1 MRPSWQMM
9 MVLAH
14 PHSKDTMIVKEKL
27 SESGHWYKK
36 DGTPAYT
43 VIGKTGERPATLR
56 DARKLGLLPS
66 VTTINGMLSKAG
78 LDTWKQQQV
87 LLAALTLP
95 RLPDEP
101 ESDWLA
107 RVMQD
112 SKAQGREAAERGTAI
127 HAIIQTW
134 FDGVYMPEKPL
145 YINTIIETLENAFG
159 SQLWLSEKSFAHPL
173 GYGGKCDLMAKAG
186 FIVDFKTKDTD
197 LDKVDVYFEHEM
209 QLAAY
214 REGLGVPTAR
224 CAIVFVNGTT
234 DQVKLIEIE
243 QDRLQKGWECF
254 EHLLRVYQIKNGI

>member
-1 MRPSWQMM
+1 
-9 MVLAH
+9 
-14 PHSKDTMIVKEKL
+14 MIVKEKV

-43 VIGKTGERPATLR
+43 VVGKTGERPATLR

-66 VTTINGMLSKAG
+66 TTGVIRQLSSAG
-78 LDTWKQQQV
+78 LDLWKQQQV

-95 RLPDEP
+95 RLPDEL
-101 ESDWLA
+101 EADWLK

-112 SKAQGREAAERGTAI
+112 SRATGREAAERGTAI
-127 HAIIQTW
+127 HAIIQSW
-134 FDGVYMPEKPL
+134 FEGVYMPEKPP
-145 YINTIIETLENAFG
+145 YINTIVDTLNNAFG
-159 SQLWLSEKSFAHPL
+159 SQLWLSERSFGHPL

-186 FIVDFKTKDTD
+186 FVVDFKTKDTD

-254 EHLLRVYQIKNGI
+254 EHLLRVYQIKNGL

>member
-1 MRPSWQMM
+1 
-9 MVLAH
+9 
-14 PHSKDTMIVKEKL
+14 MIVKEKVT
-27 SESGHWYKK
+27 ENGHWYTK

-43 VIGKTGERPATLR
+43 TIGKTGERATTLR

-95 RLPDEP
+95 RMEGEP
-101 ESDWLA
+101 EQEWLS

-112 SKAQGREAAERGTAI
+112 SKATGREAAERGTAI
-127 HAIIQTW
+127 HAIIEGY
-134 FDGVYMPEKPL
+134 FDQVYMPEKPAYL
-145 YINTIIETLENAFG
+145 DAIDKTLLNAFG
-159 SQLWLSEKSFAHPL
+159 NQLWLSEKSFGHPL
-173 GYGGKCDLMAKAG
+173 GFGGKCDLMAKPVNGKGDG

-234 DQVKLIEIE
+234 NQVKLIEIE
-243 QDRLQKGWECF
+243 EQKLQNSWECF
-254 EHLLRVYQIKNGI
+254 QHLLRVYQIKNGI

>member
-1 MRPSWQMM
+1 
-9 MVLAH
+9 
-14 PHSKDTMIVKEKL
+14 MIVKEKVA
-27 SESGHWYKK
+27 ESGHWYTK

-43 VIGKTGERPATLR
+43 TIGKTGERPTTLR

-78 LDTWKQQQV
+78 LNSWLQQQV
-87 LLAALTLP
+87 LLSALTLP

-101 ESDWLA
+101 EADWLS

-112 SKAQGREAAERGTAI
+112 SKSTGREAAERGTAI
-127 HAIIQTW
+127 HAIIQGY
-134 FDGVYMPEKPL
+134 FEQMYMPQKPAYL
-145 YINTIIETLENAFG
+145 NNIDVALADAFG
-159 SQLWLSEKSFAHPL
+159 NQPWISEKSFGHPL
-173 GYGGKCDLMAKAG
+173 GFGGKVDLMAKPING
-186 FIVDFKTKDTD
+186 QGSGYVCDFKTKETD

-214 REGLGVPTAR
+214 REGLGMPTAR
-224 CAIVFVNGTT
+224 CAIVFVNALTN
-234 DQVKLIEIE
+234 QVKLIEIE

>member
-1 MRPSWQMM
+1 MM
-9 MVLAH
+9 TYL
-14 PHSKDTMIVKEKL
+14 PFRSKDNMLIKEKVT
-27 SESGHWYKK
+27 ENGHWYSK

-43 VIGKTGERPATLR
+43 TIGKTGERATTLR

-95 RLPDEP
+95 RQPDEP
-101 ESDWLA
+101 EADWLA

-112 SKAQGREAAERGTAI
+112 SKATGREAAERGTAI
-127 HAIIQTW
+127 HAVIEAY
-134 FDGVYMPEKPL
+134 FDQVYMPEKPAYL
-145 YINTIIETLENAFG
+145 DGIDKALEKAFG
-159 SQLWLSEKSFAHPL
+159 SQLWLSEKSFGHPL
-173 GYGGKCDLMAKAG
+173 GFGGKCDLMAKPVNGEGGG
-186 FIVDFKTKDTD
+186 FIVDFKTKDAN

-214 REGLGVPTAR
+214 REGLGVPNAR

-234 DQVKLIEIE
+234 NQVKLIEIE
-243 QDRLQKGWECF
+243 EQKLQNSWECF
-254 EHLLRVYQIKNGI
+254 QHLLRVYQIKNGI

>member
-1 MRPSWQMM
+1 
-9 MVLAH
+9 
-14 PHSKDTMIVKEKL
+14 MIVKEKVA
-27 SESGHWYKK
+27 ESGHWYTK

-43 VIGKTGERPATLR
+43 TIGKTGERATTLR

-78 LDTWKQQQV
+78 LNSWLQQQV

-101 ESDWLA
+101 EADWLA

-112 SKAQGREAAERGTAI
+112 SKSTGREAAERGTAI
-127 HAIIQTW
+127 HAIIQGY
-134 FDGVYMPEKPL
+134 FEQMYMPEKPAYL
-145 YINTIIETLENAFG
+145 DGIDKALADAFG
-159 SQLWLSEKSFAHPL
+159 NQPWISEKSFGHPL
-173 GYGGKCDLMAKAG
+173 GFGGKVDLMAKPINGQGDG
-186 FIVDFKTKDTD
+186 FVVDFKTKETD

-214 REGLGVPTAR
+214 REGLGMPTAR
-224 CAIVFVNGTT
+224 SAIVFVNALTN
-234 DQVKLIEIE
+234 QVRLIEIE

>member
-1 MRPSWQMM
+1 M
-9 MVLAH
+9 L
-14 PHSKDTMIVKEKL
+14 IKEKVT
-27 SESGHWYKK
+27 ENGHWYTK

-43 VIGKTGERPATLR
+43 TVGKTGERATTLR

-95 RLPDEP
+95 RQPDEP
-101 ESDWLA
+101 EADWLA

-112 SKAQGREAAERGTAI
+112 SKATGREAAERGTAI
-127 HAIIQTW
+127 HAVIEAY
-134 FDGVYMPEKPL
+134 FDQVYMPEKPPYL
-145 YINTIIETLENAFG
+145 DAIDKALLDAFG
-159 SQLWLSEKSFAHPL
+159 NQLWLPEKSFGHPL
-173 GYGGKCDLMAKAG
+173 GFGGKCDLMAKPVNGEGSG
-186 FIVDFKTKDTD
+186 FIVDFKTKETD
-197 LDKVDVYFEHEM
+197 LTKVDVYFEHEM

-234 DQVKLIEIE
+234 NQVKLIEIE

>member
-1 MRPSWQMM
+1 M
-9 MVLAH
+9 L
-14 PHSKDTMIVKEKL
+14 IKEKTHG
-27 SESGHWYKK
+27 SQHWYTKE
-36 DGTPAYT
+36 GTPAYT
-43 VIGKTGERPATLR
+43 TIGKTGERATTLR

-95 RLPDEP
+95 RLADEP

-112 SKAQGREAAERGTAI
+112 SKATGREAAERGTAI
-127 HAIIQTW
+127 HGIIQGY
-134 FDGVYMPEKPL
+134 FEQMYMPEKPAYL
-145 YINTIIETLENAFG
+145 DAIDSTLNSAFG
-159 SQLWLSEKSFAHPL
+159 NQPWLSERSFGHAL
-173 GYGGKCDLMAKAG
+173 GFGGKCDLMAKPINGQGTG

-214 REGLGVPTAR
+214 REGLGLPTAR

-234 DQVKLIEIE
+234 NQVKLVEVE
-243 QDRLQKGWECF
+243 ESKLQNGWECF
-254 EHLLRVYQIKNGI
+254 QHLLRVYQIKNNL

>member
-1 MRPSWQMM
+1 M
-9 MVLAH
+9 L
-14 PHSKDTMIVKEKL
+14 IKEKTQG
-27 SESGHWYKK
+27 SQHWYTK

-43 VIGKTGERPATLR
+43 IEGKTGIRNTTLR

-95 RLPDEP
+95 RQLDEP
-101 ESDWLA
+101 EADWLA

-112 SKAQGREAAERGTAI
+112 SKATGREAAERGTAI
-127 HAIIQTW
+127 HAIIESY
-134 FDGVYMPEKPL
+134 FDQVYMPEKPAYL
-145 YINTIIETLENAFG
+145 DKIDKVLLDAFG
-159 SQLWLSEKSFAHPL
+159 SQLWLSEKSFGHPL
-173 GYGGKCDLMAKAG
+173 GFGGKCDLMAKNG
-186 FIVDFKTKDTD
+186 FVVDFKTKDSD

-234 DQVKLIEIE
+234 NQVKLIEIE
-243 QDRLQKGWECF
+243 EQKLQNGWECF
-254 EHLLRVYQIKNGI
+254 QHLLRVYQIKNGI

>member
-1 MRPSWQMM
+1 
-9 MVLAH
+9 
-14 PHSKDTMIVKEKL
+14 MIVKEKVA
-27 SESGHWYKK
+27 ESGHWYTK

-43 VIGKTGERPATLR
+43 TIGKTGERATTLR

-78 LDTWKQQQV
+78 LNTWLQQQV

-101 ESDWLA
+101 EADWLA

-112 SKAQGREAAERGTAI
+112 SKATGRDAAERGTAI
-127 HAIIQTW
+127 HAVIQGY
-134 FDGVYMPEKPL
+134 FEQMYLPEKPA
-145 YINTIIETLENAFG
+145 YLENIDKALLDAFG
-159 SQLWLSEKSFAHPL
+159 SQLWVSEKSFGHPL
-173 GYGGKCDLMAKAG
+173 GFGGKVDLMAKKMVGSDG
-186 FIVDFKTKDTD
+186 FVVDFKTKETD

-214 REGLGVPTAR
+214 REGLGIPTAR
-224 CAIVFVNGTT
+224 CAIVFVNALTN
-234 DQVKLIEIE
+234 QVKLIEIE

>member
-1 MRPSWQMM
+1 M
-9 MVLAH
+9 L
-14 PHSKDTMIVKEKL
+14 IKEKVT
-27 SESGHWYKK
+27 ENGHWYTK

-43 VIGKTGERPATLR
+43 TIGKTGERATTLR

-95 RLPDEP
+95 RQPDEP
-101 ESDWLA
+101 EADWLA

-112 SKAQGREAAERGTAI
+112 SKATGREAAERGTAI
-127 HAIIQTW
+127 HAVIEAY
-134 FDGVYMPEKPL
+134 FDQVYMPEKPPYL
-145 YINTIIETLENAFG
+145 DAIDSTLKSAFG
-159 SQLWLSEKSFAHPL
+159 EQLWLSERAFGHHL
-173 GYGGKCDLMAKAG
+173 GYGGKCDLMAKPVNGEGGG
-186 FIVDFKTKDTD
+186 FIVDFKTKDTN

-234 DQVKLIEIE
+234 NQVKLIEIE
-243 QDRLQKGWECF
+243 EQKLQNGWECF
-254 EHLLRVYQIKNGI
+254 QHLLRVYQIKNGI

>member
-1 MRPSWQMM
+1 M
-9 MVLAH
+9 L
-14 PHSKDTMIVKEKL
+14 VKEKVQDT
-27 SESGHWYKK
+27 GHWYTK

-43 VIGKTGERPATLR
+43 VEGKTGIRNTTLR

-95 RLPDEP
+95 RQPDEP
-101 ESDWLA
+101 EADWLA

-112 SKAQGREAAERGTAI
+112 SKATGREAAERGTAI
-127 HAIIQTW
+127 HAVIEAY
-134 FDGVYMPEKPL
+134 FDQVYMPEKPPYL
-145 YINTIIETLENAFG
+145 DAIDSTLKSAFG
-159 SQLWLSEKSFAHPL
+159 EQLWLPEKSFGHPL
-173 GYGGKCDLMAKAG
+173 GFGGKCDLMAKTG
-186 FIVDFKTKDTD
+186 FVVDFKTKNTD

-234 DQVKLIEIE
+234 NQVKLIEVEE
-243 QDRLQKGWECF
+243 QKLQNSWECF
-254 EHLLRVYQIKNGI
+254 QHLLRVYQIKNGI

>member
-1 MRPSWQMM
+1 
-9 MVLAH
+9 
-14 PHSKDTMIVKEKL
+14 MIVKEKVA
-27 SESGHWYKK
+27 ESGHWYTK

-43 VIGKTGERPATLR
+43 TIGKTGERATTLR

-95 RLPDEP
+95 RLDGEA
-101 ESDWLA
+101 EQEWLS

-112 SKAQGREAAERGTAI
+112 SKATGREAAERGTAI
-127 HAIIQTW
+127 HAVIEGYFEQM
-134 FDGVYMPEKPL
+134 YMPEKPA
-145 YINTIIETLENAFG
+145 YLENIDVALKDAFG
-159 SQLWLSEKSFAHPL
+159 EQPWLAERSFGHPL
-173 GYGGKCDLMAKAG
+173 GYGGKCDLMAKSG
-186 FIVDFKTKDTD
+186 FIVDFKTKDTN

-214 REGLGVPTAR
+214 REGLGMPTAR

-234 DQVKLIEIE
+234 NQVKLIEIE

>member
-1 MRPSWQMM
+1 M
-9 MVLAH
+9 L
-14 PHSKDTMIVKEKL
+14 IKEKP

-36 DGTPAYT
+36 DGSPAYT
-43 VIGKTGERPATLR
+43 TIGKTGERATTLR

-101 ESDWLA
+101 EADWLA

-112 SKAQGREAAERGTAI
+112 SKATGREAAERGTAI
-127 HAIIQTW
+127 HALIQSW
-134 FDGVYMPEKPL
+134 FEGVYMPEKPP
-145 YINTIIETLENAFG
+145 YINTIVDTLNNAFG
-159 SQLWLSEKSFAHPL
+159 SQLWLSERSFGHPL
-173 GYGGKCDLMAKAG
+173 GYGGKCDLMSKAG
-186 FIVDFKTKDTD
+186 FVVDFKTKDTD

-214 REGLGVPTAR
+214 REGLGVPNAR

-254 EHLLRVYQIKNGI
+254 EHLLRVYQIKNGL

>member
-1 MRPSWQMM
+1 
-9 MVLAH
+9 
-14 PHSKDTMIVKEKL
+14 MIVKEKVT
-27 SESGHWYKK
+27 ENGHWYTK

-43 VIGKTGERPATLR
+43 TVGKTGERATTLR

-95 RLPDEP
+95 RMEGEP
-101 ESDWLA
+101 EQEWLS

-112 SKAQGREAAERGTAI
+112 SKATGREAAERGTAI
-127 HAIIQTW
+127 HAIIEGY
-134 FDGVYMPEKPL
+134 FDQIYMPEKPAYL
-145 YINTIIETLENAFG
+145 DGIDKALASAFG
-159 SQLWLSEKSFAHPL
+159 EQLWLSEKSFGHPL
-173 GYGGKCDLMAKAG
+173 GFGGKCDLMAKPVNGKGDG

-214 REGLGVPTAR
+214 REGLGVPAAR

-234 DQVKLIEIE
+234 NQVKLIEIE
-243 QDRLQKGWECF
+243 EQKLQNSWECF
-254 EHLLRVYQIKNGI
+254 QHLLRVYQIKNGI